1 MKAQRQ
7 WSVIGAPID
16 SAGGAD
22 EEAASPAALRAA
34 GLVER
39 LSARDLGDF
48 GVPLSNPARDP
59 NGVLGFEGVVEF
71 SEALRQ
77 PVAGAVSR
85 GELPLVLGGD
95 CTLLIG
101 VFAGLRDAGERPG
114 LWFVDGHAD
123 FYDGRSSPTGE
134 AADMELAIL
143 TGHGPKGLVDIA
155 GKSPLV
161 RPEAVTILGHR
172 PASVGQDVAKELGFV
187 PDEIDRV
194 DAAAVSEQG
203 ASDTGRKAE
212 RRLAA
217 VGRSWLHVDLDVLDS
232 ELFPAVSYPQPGGL
246 NWQDLIALVGPL
258 AGSPA
263 LLGASIADLNTARDP
278 DGACAAAVVDRLTP
292 LLAPR

>member
-16 SAGGAD
+16 SAGGA
-22 EEAASPAALRAA
+22 EGEATAPAALRAA
-34 GLVER
+34 GLVDR

-48 GVPLSNPARDP
+48 GVPLSNPARNP

-71 SEALRQ
+71 SEAVRQ
-77 PVAGAVSR
+77 PVAAAVSR

-101 VFAGLRDAGERPG
+101 SFAGLRDAGAQPG

-143 TGHGPKGLVDIA
+143 TGHGAKGLVDIA
-155 GKSPLV
+155 GRPPLV
-161 RPEAVTILGHR
+161 RPEDVTILGHR
-172 PASVGQDVAKELGFV
+172 PASAGEDVAEELGFV
-187 PDEIDRV
+187 PGEIDRV
-194 DAAAVSEQG
+194 DATAVSEQG
-203 ASDTGRKAE
+203 AAATGRKAE

-217 VGRSWLHVDLDVLDS
+217 RGRAWLHVDLDVLES

-258 AGSPA
+258 AGSRA
-263 LLGASIADLNTARDP
+263 LLGASIADLNPARDP
-278 DGACAAAVVDRLTP
+278 DGARAAEVVDRLAP

>member
-16 SAGGAD
+16 SAGGAE
-22 EEAASPAALRAA
+22 EEATAPAALRAA

-71 SEALRQ
+71 SEAVRQ
-77 PVAGAVSR
+77 PVAAAVSR
-85 GELPLVLGGD
+85 GEVPLVLGGD

-101 VFAGLRDAGERPG
+101 AFAGLRDAGARPG

-155 GKSPLV
+155 GRSPLV

-172 PASVGQDVAKELGFV
+172 PASVGEDVAEELGFV
-187 PDEIDRV
+187 PGEIDRV
-194 DAAAVSEQG
+194 DATAVSEQG
-203 ASDTGRKAE
+203 AADTGRKAE

-217 VGRSWLHVDLDVLDS
+217 RGRTWLHVDLDVLDS
-232 ELFPAVSYPQPGGL
+232 VLFPAVSYPQPGGL

-263 LLGASIADLNTARDP
+263 LLGASIADLNPARDP
-278 DGACAAAVVDRLTP
+278 DGACAAEVVDQLAP
-292 LLAPR
+292 LLAGA